1 MNWQGSVQVASVWTS
16 IFIFATAARLRFLS
30 WPYRDKPGL
39 VGFGFLAIL
48 AIFMHAHKVAAL
60 CMQRRGFCGSEH
72 SRLVYL
78 RLFLLN
84 LDSAF

>member
-1 MNWQGSVQVASVWTS
+1 MNWQGSVQVASVRTS
-16 IFIFATAARLRFLS
+16 IFIFAATAARLRFLS

-60 CMQRRGFCGSEH
+60 
-72 SRLVYL
+72 LVHMHAKAWIL
-78 RLFLLN
+78 R
-84 LDSAF
+84 